1 MSKHDEV
8 GGKVSTNCGV
18 GYKICG
24 YVERKFVTTCKTTQ
38 PLYHYATELQYLCVT
53 AGTADRQANSAQ
65 MSRNRLSPALRTTDC
80 DRSYVSCPIML
91 RRCGVCYLSH
101 RTIWSVDGR
110 RAGAA
115 TTVCSG
121 VT

>member
-8 GGKVSTNCGV
+8 GEKFQQIAGLGIKYAGMW
-18 GYKICG
+18 
-24 YVERKFVTTCKTTQ
+24 RKLVTTCKTTQ
-38 PLYHYATELQYLCVT
+38 PLYHYATEPQHLCVT
-53 AGTADRQANSAQ
+53 AGTAYCRANSAQ